1 MPKNPFADD
10 PIDAARPANPFGE
23 DTAAAPASDADPA
36 ETIAYSAARI
46 RRLKSLVGAEGL
58 TLSATRE
65 LLDHVSA
72 ALDAVARSLRDLGQ
86 PGGEESMGQERS
98 GAEPGGR

>member
-1 MPKNPFADD
+1 MTRNPFDDD
-10 PIDAARPANPFGE
+10 PAEPARPANPFGE
-23 DTAAAPASDADPA
+23 EPAPAPGAEADPV

-58 TLSATRE
+58 PLSATRE

-72 ALDAVARSLRDLGQ
+72 ALDAVARSLRT
-86 PGGEESMGQERS
+86 RS
-98 GAEPGGR
+98 PDE